1 MNLVAKEYAAEKDD
15 LSGVLILSQFTGA
28 ARELTDAVL
37 VNPYSIE
44 EFADSIKL
52 AIQMP
57 KEDKQRRMEN
67 MRKIIAE
74 NNIYRWA
81 GNIFTE
87 LTALKK
93 V

>member
-1 MNLVAKEYAAEKDD
+1 VAKEYVAEKDD
-15 LSGVLILSQFTGA
+15 LSGCLILSQFTGA
-28 ARELTDAVL
+28 ARELTDAIL

-52 AIQMP
+52 AIEMP
-57 KEDKQRRMEN
+57 KEEKRRRMEN
-67 MRKIIAE
+67 MRKVVAE

-81 GNIFTE
+81 GSIITE

-93 V
+93 G

>member
-1 MNLVAKEYAAEKDD
+1 LVAKEYVSERDD
-15 LSGVLILSQFTGA
+15 LSGSLILSQFTGA
-28 ARELTDAVL
+28 SRELTDAIL

-57 KEDKQRRMEN
+57 KEEKQRRMEN
-67 MRKIIAE
+67 MRKVVAE

-81 GNIFTE
+81 ANIITE
-87 LTALKK
+87 LVALKNI
-93 V
+93 